1 MNIGNN
7 LEQTN
12 KLEIEKKQ
20 NSFLQST
27 MGTAINVAVDF
38 GLRALLPNF
47 IEDQIIDIKD
57 NLLENGLKDGISK
70 TIKDTIDIGKNLIG
84 IFKGDF
90 KNVNQIQE
98 IFSSGGLVDDMSGV
112 LDIALDNIEKKGVLN
127 SSIMNI
133 IKNGKDIILD
143 SVEKN
148 VQNNISEQLNTENSI
163 NKSMNL
169 WEKAYSNKDL
179 YNMEKSYNDIK
190 SELNKL
196 IPIEESINRAR
207 KIENIHNLIKNNG
220 NNFDLSKEQIEISCK
235 I

>member
-1 MNIGNN
+1 MNIENN

-12 KLEIEKKQ
+12 NLEIENKQ
-20 NSFLQST
+20 NDFLKST
-27 MGTAINVAVDF
+27 MGTAINLAVDF

-57 NLLENGLKDGISK
+57 NLLENGLKEGISK
-70 TIKDTIDIGKNLIG
+70 TINDTIEIGKSLIG
-84 IFKGDF
+84 MFKGDF

-112 LDIALDNIEKKGVLN
+112 LDIALNNIEKKGVLN
-127 SSIMNI
+127 SSVMNI

-148 VQNNISEQLNTENSI
+148 VQNNISDQLNTEKNINS
-163 NKSMNL
+163 SMNT
-169 WEKAYSNKDL
+169 WENAYNNRDFTG
-179 YNMEKSYNDIK
+179 MEKSYNNIM

-207 KIENIHNLIKNNG
+207 QIENIHNIIKNNG
-220 NNFDLSKEQIEISCK
+220 NNFNLTQEQIEISSK